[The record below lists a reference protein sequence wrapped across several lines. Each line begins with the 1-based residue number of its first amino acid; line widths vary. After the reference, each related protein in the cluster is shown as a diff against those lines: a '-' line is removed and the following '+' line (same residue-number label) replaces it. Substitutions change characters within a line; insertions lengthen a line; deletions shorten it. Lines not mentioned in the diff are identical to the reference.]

1 MNMTAP
7 PIHNMISTHAFHRRW
22 RIAVFPVS
30 MIIVG
35 LSGNAAAMNWAP
47 MPADATLTYLPESAI
62 RIGDDVYFASQGPVF
77 RMERDGT
84 AVRDDTIQATSLE
97 EIDCAAQRERTLL
110 TDTYQSGRFLRL
122 FEDASRSYKRAV
134 FKSPPDLASLKAVCA
149 LPLHRERLV
158 NVGRGE
164 GDTLFQIDTRSV
176 RDSGKL
182 RMVWARID
190 YPKFT
195 LKPPYG
201 APYDSIRE
209 LIALDCAAGSAQVPI
224 RYYFSPEGDIT
235 DATKLL
241 DAPPPVSSIKSDPLI
256 AQAAHAVCGA
266 PIDPEHFAGPIG
278 GDVVRKKSETP
289 EMPAIEVGP
298 IAGDVRAAADAFGQ
312 ALPGIARFSK
322 ATVVETMSSS
332 SPQLPPS
339 KVVIELQPQ
348 SDGTTL
354 VRESYSTLYVDRASV
369 GGFAQ
374 LGSRMVTNTPEGGGS
389 ITEQLSAA
397 ISTFADG
404 ATFDYRSSVRNS
416 RSGRLVEGDE
426 TCRVGKPMDA
436 AILNATLAGRAWP
449 VDCMADGRP
458 RRSGYYVEALRF
470 FLVTESESNNS
481 GRSTARIDSVNIE
494 Q

>member
-1 MNMTAP
+1 
-7 PIHNMISTHAFHRRW
+7 
-22 RIAVFPVS
+22 
-30 MIIVG
+30 
-35 LSGNAAAMNWAP
+35 MNWTP
-47 MPADATLTYLPESAI
+47 MPTDATFTYPPESAI
-62 RIGDDVYFASQGPVF
+62 RIGDDVYFAEQGPVY
-77 RMERDGT
+77 RMERGGA
-84 AVRDDTIQATSLE
+84 AVRDDTMQATSLE

-134 FKSPPDLASLKAVCA
+134 FKSPPGLARLKAICA

-158 NVGRGE
+158 NVGRGD

-176 RDSGKL
+176 HDSGKL

-195 LKPPYG
+195 LNPPYG

-209 LIALDCAAGSAQVPI
+209 LIALDCGAGNAQVPI
-224 RYYFSPEGDIT
+224 RYYFSPAGDIT

-241 DAPPPVSSIKSDPLI
+241 DPPPPASSIESDSLI
-256 AQAAHAVCGA
+256 AQVAHAVCGA

-278 GDVVRKKSETP
+278 GDVVRKKPETP
-289 EMPAIEVGP
+289 EMPAIEVGR
-298 IAGDVRAAADAFGQ
+298 IADDVRAAANAFGR
-312 ALPGIARFSK
+312 ALPGIASFSK

-354 VRESYSTLYVDRASV
+354 LRESYSTLYFDSASV

-374 LGSRMVTNTPEGGGS
+374 LGSRTITNTPESGGS

-397 ISTFADG
+397 VTTFADG
-404 ATFDYRSSVRNS
+404 ATFDYRSSS
-416 RSGRLVEGDE
+416 RISGLGRLVKDDE

-436 AILNATLAGRAWP
+436 ATLNAKLAGRAWP
-449 VDCMADGRP
+449 VDCIGDGRP

-470 FLVTESESNNS
+470 FLVTESESNS
-481 GRSTARIDSVNIE
+481 YGKSTAHIDSVTIE